1 MVESGHLNR
10 NSSPVKDV
18 LKTAT
23 SVCRTFVVCVKSCL
37 LSGVF
42 LLHDESKH
50 LAVALFSISVFHL
63 FFVLFF
69 VAVHHGLLISCKILI

>member
-10 NSSPVKDV
+10 NPLPVKDV

-23 SVCRTFVVCVKSCL
+23 SVCRPFVVCVKSCL

-50 LAVALFSISVFHL
+50 LAVASFSLSVFHL
-63 FFVLFF
+63 FFFFF
-69 VAVHHGLLISCKILI
+69 VAVHHCLLISCKILV